1 MNIALSSPL
10 LHAARRPMPLSS
22 AWTMP
27 CSCPSPHPPCPQAY
41 ASLKYMDD
49 VLGRLFDHLEAT
61 GMYKN
66 TYVFYTRQAGGG
78 CWGWGWTGH
87 WLWVLAVW
95 VLALFGCWR
104 CFSVGSGC
112 WLGYGFVWRCEGS
125 C

>member
-78 CWGWGWTGH
+78 
-87 WLWVLAVW
+87 VLGLGLDGALALGVGCLGVGAVW
-95 VLALFGCWR
+95 VLALFQCRLWVLAGLRVCMA
-104 CFSVGSGC
+104 
-112 WLGYGFVWRCEGS
+112 L
-125 C
+125 